1 MANRPLV
8 SARADSVAR
17 EDARAEGRV
26 DDVTEQRMPPA
37 TLDELAARLRARR
50 IAAGSPSFGEL
61 AQRIGRARA
70 ARGVAPSSRLPGRV
84 TVYDC
89 FRDGR
94 RRIDAELVQD
104 IVRALGGDDDE
115 LVRWRGW
122 CAAVPHQ
129 SQSDAV
135 VSSRL
140 GMPTASSAFIGREA
154 EVSFAS
160 RAGRVLVAGMG
171 GAGKTR
177 LAGRVFARLREA
189 GSLNGVLTVDVRGT
203 ETERPARPEALM
215 EAIERALEVVGAGDA
230 LPERAAGI
238 AGALAQRRIGLLLD
252 DVATAEQVR
261 ELLRRC
267 RATPVVVTSRRT
279 LELPSYV
286 KVIALA
292 PWGADEGLELLRDR
306 IGVVRVD
313 AEPDAAAAIVEL
325 TGGLP
330 LAADLVAAR
339 IAERPGWNLADHAAA
354 MRRRSAADRLDQAVE
369 AAIAGSY
376 QALSEAERQALRLL
390 ATQPCEDLSERQFA
404 ALLGASP
411 DAAAVIADG
420 LVRSHCAGRPAE
432 GRIGLHDLL
441 RAFAAAQ
448 SWEEDAQTTRDAAVR
463 RLGEDLLEAAWAATE
478 ALYTGSIARSRT
490 PGRRVIAVSGAEGS
504 AWLRGELGRLVA
516 VSRALAPWAPGFAV
530 DLAEAVGRFV
540 HEQTSL
546 PFARAY
552 FEEAVQAAAQTDD
565 PGAAAV
571 AHSFLGQVL
580 SSSGDPG
587 ALEQLRI
594 VRDYAGRAG
603 IRRLDLSAMNDIGIV
618 HGRAGD
624 LGLARAM
631 FLEVAR
637 DSEGVPGG
645 DLARAV
651 VRDNAAI
658 ALHRLGDHAGAAEEH
673 RTVIQ
678 DAWASDGVPVPV
690 IALAHANLADP
701 LLALGDLDGA
711 ETAAREALALAEGRS
726 QRIALQASTA
736 LALARFAR
744 GDAVGALAALREV
757 QRHEEQIADPSQ
769 RANFHIAL
777 GDVLLAT
784 GEEADAVA
792 HWERALDLAARASF
806 TYEQARATLRLA
818 RRAAATDV
826 VRARRLYEGAVELFA
841 QSRGAEPDAAV
852 AELADL

>member
-1 MANRPLV
+1 M
-8 SARADSVAR
+8 
-17 EDARAEGRV
+17 
-26 DDVTEQRMPPA
+26 TEQRMPPA

-94 RRIDAELVQD
+94 RRIDAELVAD
-104 IVRALGGDDDE
+104 IVRALGGDDEE
-115 LVRWRGW
+115 LIRWRGW

-140 GMPTASSAFIGREA
+140 GMPTASSAFIGREE
-154 EVSFAS
+154 EVTLAS
-160 RAGRVLVAGMG
+160 RAGRVLIAGMG

-177 LAGRVFARLREA
+177 LAGRALARLREA

-203 ETERPARPEALM
+203 ETERPARPAALM
-215 EAIERALEVVGAGDA
+215 EAIERALEVVGAGEA
-230 LPERAAGI
+230 LQERAAGI
-238 AGALAQRRIGLLLD
+238 SGALAQRRIGLLLD

-267 RATPVVVTSRRT
+267 RSMPVVVTSRRT

-292 PWGADEGLELLRDR
+292 PWGEEEGLELLRDR

-313 AEPDAAAAIVEL
+313 AEPDAAAEIVEL

-339 IAERPGWNLADHAAA
+339 IAERPGWTLADHAAA
-354 MRRRSAADRLDQAVE
+354 MRRRSAADRLDHAVE
-369 AAIAGSY
+369 AAIDGSY
-376 QALSEAERQALRLL
+376 QALSEGERQALRLL

-411 DAAAVIADG
+411 EAAAAIAAG

-432 GRIGLHDLL
+432 GRIGIHDLL
-441 RAFAAAQ
+441 RAFAAAR
-448 SWEEDAQTTRDAAVR
+448 SWDEDAQTMRDAAVR
-463 RLGEDLLEAAWAATE
+463 RLGEDLLEAAWSAAE
-478 ALYTGSIARSRT
+478 ALYAGSVARSRMPERT
-490 PGRRVIAVSGAEGS
+490 VVAVSGAEGS
-504 AWLRGELGRLVA
+504 SWLRGELGRIVA
-516 VSRALAPWAPGFAV
+516 VSRALAPWDPGFAV
-530 DLAEAVGRFV
+530 DLVEAVGRFV
-540 HEQTSL
+540 YEQTSL
-546 PFARAY
+546 SFARAY
-552 FEEAVQAAAQTDD
+552 FEEAVEAAEQVGD
-565 PGAAAV
+565 PAAAAV
-571 AHSFLGQVL
+571 AHSFLGQTLV
-580 SSSGDPG
+580 SAGDPG
-587 ALEQLRI
+587 ALEELELIRGYAHEAGMPRI
-594 VRDYAGRAG
+594 
-603 IRRLDLSAMNDIGIV
+603 DLSAMNDIGIV

-624 LGLARAM
+624 LARSRAM

-637 DSEGVPGG
+637 IAEGIPSG

-651 VRDNAAI
+651 VSDNAAI
-658 ALHRLGDHAGAAEEH
+658 VLHRMGDHEGAADEH
-673 RTVIQ
+673 RAVIQ
-678 DAWASDGVPVPV
+678 SAWASDGVPVPV

-711 ETAAREALALAEGRS
+711 ETAARESLALAEGRS
-726 QRIALQASTA
+726 QRVSLQASTA

-744 GDAVGALAALREV
+744 GDAVGALDVLRQV
-757 QRHEEQIADPSQ
+757 QGQEEHIADPAQ
-769 RANFHIAL
+769 RATLHIAL
-777 GDVLLAT
+777 GDVLLAVGDAT
-784 GEEADAVA
+784 DAVG
-792 HWERALDLAARASF
+792 HWERALDLASRASF
-806 TYEQARATLRLA
+806 TYEQARVMLRLA
-818 RRAAATDV
+818 RQAAVADAA
-826 VRARRLYEGAVELFA
+826 RARRLYESAVGLFA
-841 QSRGAEPDAAV
+841 QSGGVEPAA
-852 AELADL
+852 AARELAAL